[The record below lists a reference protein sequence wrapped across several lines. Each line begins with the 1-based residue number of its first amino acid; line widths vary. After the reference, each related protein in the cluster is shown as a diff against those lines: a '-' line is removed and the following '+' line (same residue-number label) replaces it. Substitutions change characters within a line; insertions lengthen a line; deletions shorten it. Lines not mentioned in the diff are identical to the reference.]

1 MIPWMQSYDNQHES
15 SSDVAQ
21 RTVWLL
27 IAVALN
33 TLELFIPRIPVLP
46 WLKPGLANS
55 ITILW
60 IIRYGM
66 TDALLYTLLRV
77 WISSFY
83 FGFSLITMS
92 LAVGGG
98 VCATVVMGVL
108 WQLLGR
114 RGMLGTLGLA
124 VGGAFAHNAAQLI
137 TVYFLLTR
145 NSAIWY
151 QLPFM
156 GIAALLF
163 GGLIG
168 SMVPV
173 LWGVLVHEPPATALH
188 KEPSPSNHLVDHR
201 FTPVNLLLLG
211 GSVALVFT
219 GDFRLLGTIAAG
231 LTITAFFLLGRKP
244 SVLIHPLKLWPLF
257 LFVALVYLFFS
268 YGTRVPFI
276 PFITYEGF
284 SDTTAQSLR
293 LWTWLETGLLLQR
306 FRCNQLLF
314 AGLRRLFPRHADTL
328 LAGLLAL
335 EYFPDIVAYVKTR
348 EARGGIVWRR
358 PFKALAVFTGRVRE
372 HIVDL
377 LSG

>member
-1 MIPWMQSYDNQHES
+1 MIPWMQSYDNQDETG
-15 SSDVAQ
+15 SDVAQ

-83 FGFSLITMS
+83 FGFSLITLS
-92 LAVGGG
+92 LAVSGG

-114 RGMLGTLGLA
+114 RGLLGTLGLA
-124 VGGAFAHNAAQLI
+124 VGGAFAHNAAQLV
-137 TVYFLLTR
+137 TVYYLLTR

-173 LWGVLVHEPPATALH
+173 LWRVLVHESPAPPLRNGPT
-188 KEPSPSNHLVDHR
+188 PSSHRVDHR
-201 FTPVNLLLLG
+201 FTPLNLLLLG

-219 GDFRLLGTIAAG
+219 GNFQILGTIAAG
-231 LTITAFFLLGRKP
+231 MTVAAFFLLGHKP

-257 LFVALVYLFFS
+257 IFVALVYLFFS

-276 PFITYEGF
+276 PLVTYEGL
-284 SDTTAQSLR
+284 SATAAQSLR
-293 LWTWLETGLLLQR
+293 LWTWLEAGLLLQR
-306 FRCNQLLF
+306 FRCNELLF
-314 AGLRRLFPRHADTL
+314 AALRRLFPRHADTL

-335 EYFPDIVAYVKTR
+335 EYFPDIVAHVKTR
-348 EARGGIVWRR
+348 EAREGIFWRR

-372 HIVDL
+372 HIVSL
-377 LSG
+377 LSE